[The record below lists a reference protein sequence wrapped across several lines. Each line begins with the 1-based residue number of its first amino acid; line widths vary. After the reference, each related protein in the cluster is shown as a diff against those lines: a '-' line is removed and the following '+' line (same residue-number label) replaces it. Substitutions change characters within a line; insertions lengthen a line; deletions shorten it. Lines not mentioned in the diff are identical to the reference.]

1 MEPLSTVRI
10 NLASPPA
17 HFQKGK
23 ILHRAQSKKKVKS
36 KHCSVRT
43 NFGSLTRVRERDK
56 SLAALSQST
65 FRPAQSAPS
74 DKYYHL
80 VIQVPSHQA

>member
-1 MEPLSTVRI
+1 MEPLSTIRI

-43 NFGSLTRVRERDK
+43 KFSSLTRVGKE
-56 SLAALSQST
+56 QM
-65 FRPAQSAPS
+65 
-74 DKYYHL
+74 HL
-80 VIQVPSHQA
+80 